1 MDKVVKKAYGMLAF
15 IGWGV
20 ECRNWKIML
29 QLYKTLVRP
38 HLEYCVQ
45 FWSPH
50 YRKDVD
56 ALERV
61 QKRFTRMLPGLE
73 DTDYEERLNKLR
85 LFSLEHRR
93 MRGDLREVYKIMTSL
108 DRMDCQS
115 LFPRVEGSIT
125 RDKGESERGKV

>member
-1 MDKVVKKAYGMLAF
+1 
-15 IGWGV
+15 
-20 ECRNWKIML
+20 ML
-29 QLYKTLVRP
+29 QLYKTLVRL

-73 DTDYEERLNKLR
+73 DMDYEERLNKLG
-85 LFSLEHRR
+85 LFSLERR
-93 MRGDLREVYKIMTSL
+93 KD
-108 DRMDCQS
+108 
-115 LFPRVEGSIT
+115 EGGT
-125 RDKGESERGKV
+125 